1 MLFIM
6 SYMPMFEKMHM
17 MLLQENVKQHGDLV
31 KYFALMK

>member
-1 MLFIM
+1 
-6 SYMPMFEKMHM
+6 MFEKMHM